1 MRNRYIGLTLSI
13 VLAAVGTIV
22 LVGYV
27 QSAHDKAGAA
37 EPMVEVL
44 VVTAEIPR
52 GTKASDL
59 DGKVAVVEVPEDT
72 KLAGA
77 VSSTRGI
84 AGKVAATT
92 LLPGEQVLAA
102 RFQTPEVLGREGVP
116 EGLLEVTVQLSAA
129 RALGGELRPGDTVAV
144 ISSFEPFEVEMSGLP
159 GGSDAPKTPNTS
171 HVILHKVLV
180 TNVQSADAVKDTA
193 DDDED
198 DAADADAG
206 ERKIEQVP
214 TSELFVTLALNATD
228 VQRVVFSAEFGTLW
242 LSAEPSDAPD
252 EETRIETRGTVYE

>member
-1 MRNRYIGLTLSI
+1 MRNRFIGLALSI
-13 VLAAVGTIV
+13 ALAAIGTIV

-59 DGKVAVVEVPEDT
+59 EGKVEVVDVPEDA

-77 VSSTRGI
+77 VSSARGL

-102 RFQTPEVLGREGVP
+102 RFQAPEVLGREGVP

-159 GGSDAPKTPNTS
+159 GGAEAPKTPNTS

-180 TNVQSADAVKDTA
+180 TNVQSADAVKDTE
-193 DDDED
+193 DEED
-198 DAADADAG
+198 GEAAGDE

-214 TSELFVTLALNATD
+214 TNELFVTLALDATD
-228 VQRVVFSAEFGTLW
+228 VQRVVFTAEFGTLW
-242 LSAEPSDAPD
+242 LSAEPTDAPD

>member
-1 MRNRYIGLTLSI
+1 VRNRFIGLTLSI
-13 VLAAVGTIV
+13 VLAAAGTIV

-37 EPMVEVL
+37 EPVVEVL

-52 GTKASDL
+52 GTKASEL
-59 DGKVAVVEVPEDT
+59 DGKVEVVEVPEDM

-77 VSSTRGI
+77 VSSTTGL

-102 RFQTPEVLGREGVP
+102 RFQAPEVLGREGVP

-144 ISSFEPFEVEMSGLP
+144 ISSFEPFEVELSGLP
-159 GGSDAPKTPNTS
+159 GGADAPKTPNTS

-180 TNVQSADAVKDTA
+180 TNVQSADAVKDRGE
-193 DDDED
+193 DDED
-198 DAADADAG
+198 DAAEGD
-206 ERKIEQVP
+206 ERTIEQVP

-228 VQRVVFSAEFGTLW
+228 VQRVVFTAEFGTLW
-242 LSAEPSDAPD
+242 LSAEPTDAPD
-252 EETRIETRGTVYE
+252 EDTRIETRGTVYE